1 LYSELEDANKKTE
14 TLAKDNEFLM
24 EEMQSKC
31 KQILQIYSKGFPDD
45 NLVSMYSKLQRE
57 TEAEI
62 IENIREEN

>member
-1 LYSELEDANKKTE
+1 
-14 TLAKDNEFLM
+14 M

-62 IENIREEN
+62 IENTRE